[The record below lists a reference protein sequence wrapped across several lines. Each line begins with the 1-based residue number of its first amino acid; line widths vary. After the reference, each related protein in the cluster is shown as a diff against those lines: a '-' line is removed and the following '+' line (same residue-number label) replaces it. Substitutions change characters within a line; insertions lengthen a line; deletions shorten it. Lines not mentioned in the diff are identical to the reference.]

1 MEEQT
6 RLQASRS
13 GYKGHVTQLFNKI
26 DELVSG
32 EFDDYTTTSLSNAIE
47 QLTKKLEKIT
57 KIDDRLLELSKNAT
71 ELELTVVEAE
81 GLHDEISE
89 KIARA
94 KRFIELKNSAK
105 QPSRDSLS
113 VSCEVSPSPQLSAES
128 QQNSDHL
135 DNHQHVSEPTSI
147 SDLQLNTSQTHS
159 STVHVSSSVSQ
170 LDSVIV
176 HHTMSSAPLTNTV
189 FSHSGTSLLPL
200 MHLYLPPLISAAS
213 YTYTPSMQQR
223 PVKLSVPDVSS
234 LYTSSVNHL
243 GTLPA
248 SVGYQQSATIQ
259 QLPLANSYSLPVA
272 SSYSLPATNYH
283 STQQFATSRL
293 PKLSLPTFSGD
304 PLTWQAFW
312 DSFFAAI
319 HSNPSLSGIQKFNYL
334 KAQLQGDAAR
344 AIEGL
349 PLSELNY
356 RHSISLLQDR
366 FGQTHKLIDAHMK
379 SLMSMASTNSLASLR
394 MFYDSIKNHIRGLS
408 SLGKAE
414 HSYGYLLVPIIMGN
428 LTTEVRI

>member
-6 RLQASRS
+6 RLQASWS
-13 GYKGHVTQLFNKI
+13 GYKGHVTRLFNKI

-32 EFDDYTTTSLSNAIE
+32 EFDDYTTTSLNNAIE

-57 KIDDRLLELSKNAT
+57 KIDDRLLELSKDAT
-71 ELELTVVEAE
+71 ELETAVLEAE
-81 GLHDEISE
+81 ELHDEISE

-105 QPSRDSLS
+105 QPSRDSPS
-113 VSCEVSPSPQLSAES
+113 VSHEVPPSPQLSVES
-128 QQNSDHL
+128 QQHSDHL
-135 DNHQHVSEPTSI
+135 DSHQHIQHVSEPTSI

-159 STVHVSSSVSQ
+159 STVHVSASVSQ
-170 LDSVIV
+170 LDSVATTIV
-176 HHTMSSAPLTNTV
+176 DHTMSSAPLTNTV
-189 FSHSGTSLLPL
+189 FSHSGTSLPPL
-200 MHLYLPPLISAAS
+200 MHLHPPPLISAAS
-213 YTYTPSMQQR
+213 YTYAPSIQQR
-223 PVKLSVPDVSS
+223 PVKLSVPDVGS

-319 HSNPSLSGIQKFNYL
+319 HSNPSLS
-334 KAQLQGDAAR
+334 
-344 AIEGL
+344 
-349 PLSELNY
+349 
-356 RHSISLLQDR
+356 
-366 FGQTHKLIDAHMK
+366 
-379 SLMSMASTNSLASLR
+379 
-394 MFYDSIKNHIRGLS
+394 
-408 SLGKAE
+408 
-414 HSYGYLLVPIIMGN
+414 
-428 LTTEVRI
+428 RI